1 MEEGGCQGW
10 MGIRGLEVQKEPL
23 KAQTQPEG
31 GQGAEERPCSRELG
45 VLLLHLNVH
54 RLLWTFLFHL
64 GL

>member
-1 MEEGGCQGW
+1 MSGMDGH
-10 MGIRGLEVQKEPL
+10 RGLEVQKEPL
-23 KAQTQPEG
+23 KAQTQPE

-45 VLLLHLNVH
+45 VLLLHPAVH

>member
-1 MEEGGCQGW
+1 MDGH
-10 MGIRGLEVQKEPL
+10 RGLEVQKEPL
-23 KAQTQPEG
+23 KAQTQPE

-45 VLLLHLNVH
+45 VLLLHPAVH

>member
-1 MEEGGCQGW
+1 

-31 GQGAEERPCSRELG
+31 QRVEERSCRRELK
-45 VLLLHLNVH
+45 VLLLHPGIH